1 MAAVFAFLGMLLLSL
16 VVALL
21 AALQLGDFFR
31 AGEEFVPI
39 LTVIAIFA
47 AAAIVVFAI
56 AHAVAKRLRAINAI
70 AAALSLLALALA
82 ALPSLVERIA
92 ERLSDPFAVAPG
104 NTAVALELLVLLVP
118 LLLVVLVQWGLV
130 RRRWL
135 RAAGE
140 EDLSRWPWVTTVI
153 AGLSILNPF
162 GLALVASALQQS
174 ASDFMRP
181 YFAAVAAA
189 VIAALVVMAAVE
201 CYIRGRILRRRLAA
215 SLPPK
220 GGEVA
225 TPP

>member
-31 AGEEFVPI
+31 AGEEFVPV
-39 LTVIAIFA
+39 LTAIAIFA
-47 AAAIVVFAI
+47 VAAIVVFAI
-56 AHAVAKRLRAINAI
+56 TCSMAVRVSAINVI
-70 AAALSLLALALA
+70 AAALSLLALALV

-92 ERLSDPFAVAPG
+92 ERLSESFAVAPG
-104 NTAVALELLVLLVP
+104 NTAVALELLVP

-140 EDLSRWPWVTTVI
+140 EDLSRWPWVTTAI

-181 YFAAVAAA
+181 YFAAVTAA

-201 CYIRGRILRRRLAA
+201 CYIKGRILRRRLAA
-215 SLPPK
+215 SQPPA

>member
-1 MAAVFAFLGMLLLSL
+1 MVAVFAFLGMLLLSL

-31 AGEEFVPI
+31 ASEEFVPI

-47 AAAIVVFAI
+47 AAVIVVFAI
-56 AHAVAKRLRAINAI
+56 AYAMATRVRAINVI
-70 AAALSLLALALA
+70 AAALSLLALALV

-92 ERLSDPFAVAPG
+92 ERASNPF
-104 NTAVALELLVLLVP
+104 TAGVENASITLELLVP

-140 EDLSRWPWVTTVI
+140 EDLSRWPWVTTVV
-153 AGLSILNPF
+153 AGLLILNPF
-162 GLALVASALQQS
+162 GLALVSSALQRS
-174 ASDFMRP
+174 ASDFMWP
-181 YFAAVAAA
+181 YFAGLTAAA
-189 VIAALVVMAAVE
+189 AGALVVMAAVE

-215 SLPPK
+215 SLPSA
-220 GGEVA
+220 GGA
-225 TPP
+225 APASP

>member
-31 AGEEFVPI
+31 TGEEFVPI

-56 AHAVAKRLRAINAI
+56 AHAVAKRLRTINAI
-70 AAALSLLALALA
+70 AAALSLLALALV

-92 ERLSDPFAVAPG
+92 ERLSDPFAVAIE
-104 NTAVALELLVLLVP
+104 NTAVALELLVP

-130 RRRWL
+130 RRHWL

-153 AGLSILNPF
+153 VGLSILNPF

-201 CYIRGRILRRRLAA
+201 CYIRQRILRRHLAA
-215 SLPPK
+215 SQPPA
-220 GGEVA
+220 GGA
-225 TPP
+225 APAPP

>member
-31 AGEEFVPI
+31 ASEEFVPI
-39 LTVIAIFA
+39 LTLIAIFA
-47 AAAIVVFAI
+47 AAAIVVLAV
-56 AHAVAKRLRAINAI
+56 AYAVAKRLRTINVI
-70 AAALSLLALALA
+70 AAALSLLALALV

-92 ERLSDPFAVAPG
+92 ERAASPFTVGAE
-104 NTAVALELLVLLVP
+104 NTTSALELLVPALLI
-118 LLLVVLVQWGLV
+118 VLVQWGLV

-140 EDLSRWPWVTTVI
+140 EDLSRWPWITTVI

-162 GLALVASALQQS
+162 GLALVSSTLQRS
-174 ASDFMRP
+174 ASDLMWP
-181 YFAAVAAA
+181 YFAAVTAS
-189 VIAALVVMAAVE
+189 VIGALVVMAAVE
-201 CYIRGRILRRRLAA
+201 CYIRRRILRRRLAA
-215 SLPPK
+215 SLPSVA
-220 GGEVA
+220 GEAA